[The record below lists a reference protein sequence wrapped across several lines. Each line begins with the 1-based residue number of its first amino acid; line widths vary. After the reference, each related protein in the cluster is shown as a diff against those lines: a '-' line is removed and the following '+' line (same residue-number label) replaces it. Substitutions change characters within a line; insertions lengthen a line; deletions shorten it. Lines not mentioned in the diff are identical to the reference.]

1 MNWNKN
7 KNRPCRQSGQGLFHC
22 GGKTV
27 LENKAYLIKSF
38 VNLSL
43 IVIGIFFLV
52 ESYEVS
58 PGFQQ
63 VVGADQYPR
72 WFAVILIFLC
82 LASLLKDH
90 LAWRREKFAADEVK
104 IIQEM
109 KEVGPRILTLFGLL
123 VLNIYLIPHLG
134 YFESGFVFLVL
145 AIFVLSEK
153 SLRSLLMSLLYATGI
168 TLAIYLV
175 FGVIMNIYLPAGLIF

>member
-1 MNWNKN
+1 LNKN
-7 KNRPCRQSGQGLFHC
+7 QNRPCRRSGQGLFHC
-22 GGKTV
+22 GVKTV
-27 LENKAYLIKSF
+27 LENKAYLLKSI

-43 IVIGIFFLV
+43 IIIGIFFLV

-72 WFAVILIFLC
+72 WFAVILICLC

-90 LAWRREKFAADEVK
+90 LVWRRDEFAAEEVK

-123 VLNIYLIPHLG
+123 VLNVFLIPHLG
-134 YFESGFVFLVL
+134 YFESGFVFLLL
-145 AIFVLSEK
+145 AIFALGEK
-153 SLRSLLMSLLYATGI
+153 NLRSLFISSLYAAGI
-168 TLAIYLV
+168 TLIIYLV